1 MRNRTEDQIKLVLIR
16 HGATEANKE
25 HRYLG
30 RTDESLCEQAKEM
43 LAAKTD
49 CYPNVD
55 LLFTSP
61 MKRCMET
68 AEILYPDYKPI
79 IINDFREMD
88 FGDFEGKNYKE
99 LNGDPR
105 YQAWIDSGG
114 TIAFPNGESRE
125 EFVDRCRHGMYA
137 VVQVLT
143 NLSKEAAELNRC
155 KSEPA
160 SDGREPVC
168 GENQIESVGLVV
180 HGGTIMALCSAF
192 GGGDYF
198 DYQVKNGEGY
208 VCHLCLY
215 EDEIRFEDIKKL
227 LS

>member
-1 MRNRTEDQIKLVLIR
+1 MRNRTENKIKLVLIR

-30 RTDESLCEQAKEM
+30 RTDEPLCAQAKD
-43 LAAKTD
+43 LLSAKKH
-49 CYPNVD
+49 CYPNID

-68 AEILYPDYKPI
+68 AEILYPDHKPI
-79 IINDFREMD
+79 VINDFCEMD

-105 YQAWIDSGG
+105 YQAWIDSGA

-125 EFVDRCRHGMYA
+125 EFEGRCRRGMYEA
-137 VVQVLT
+137 AQILT
-143 NLSKEAAELNRC
+143 NLSREAAALNRC
-155 KSEPA
+155 KSEAA
-160 SDGREPVC
+160 SDGCEPAC
-168 GENQIESVGLVV
+168 GEHQTESVGLVV
-180 HGGTIMALCSAF
+180 HGGTIMALCSTF

-208 VCHLCLY
+208 VCSLCLH
-215 EDEIRFEDIKKL
+215 EDKIQFEDIKKL

>member
-1 MRNRTEDQIKLVLIR
+1 MLIR

-43 LAAKTD
+43 LSAKKN

-61 MKRCMET
+61 MKRCMQT
-68 AEILYPDYKPI
+68 AEILYPDHKPI

-105 YQAWIDSGG
+105 YQAWIDSGA

-125 EFVDRCRHGMYA
+125 EFIDRCRRGMYEVA
-137 VVQVLT
+137 QVLM
-143 NLSKEAAELNRC
+143 NKR
-155 KSEPA
+155 
-160 SDGREPVC
+160 SD
-168 GENQIESVGLVV
+168 SAGLVV

-208 VCHLCLY
+208 ACTLRLNNEELEFTDV
-215 EDEIRFEDIKKL
+215 EKL
-227 LS
+227 

>member
-30 RTDESLCEQAKEM
+30 RTDEPLCEQAKD
-43 LAAKTD
+43 LLSAKKN

-68 AEILYPDYKPI
+68 AEILYPDHKPI
-79 IINDFREMD
+79 IINDFREMV

-99 LNGDPR
+99 LNGDSR

-125 EFVDRCRHGMYA
+125 EFIDRCRRGMYEA
-137 VVQVLT
+137 VQVLM
-143 NLSKEAAELNRC
+143 NKRI
-155 KSEPA
+155 
-160 SDGREPVC
+160 D
-168 GENQIESVGLVV
+168 SVGLVV

-215 EDEIRFEDIKKL
+215 EDGIRFENIKKL
-227 LS
+227 